1 MFQRFETA
9 YKWLLNGTVPPWL
22 SYNSN
27 LVVYLGSRP
36 WANASS
42 PTGTAAAG
50 LSREIIHSVSF
61 VQFLGEMVVV
71 GSHLPLSWHN
81 KHGQST
87 MDSIDVGRRLGKS
100 LYVHLP
106 PWSSFSRRIKP
117 FFSSF
122 RDTLEPSLLLA
133 ESSRHK
139 SD

>member
-9 YKWLLNGTVPPWL
+9 YKWLLNGTAPPWL

-27 LVVYLGSRP
+27 LVVYLGSMP
-36 WANASS
+36 WARASS
-42 PTGTAAAG
+42 PTGTAAG
-50 LSREIIHSVSF
+50 LSKLTIHSVSF
-61 VQFLGEMVVV
+61 VQFLGDIVVV
-71 GSHLPLSWHN
+71 GSHLPLSGHN

-87 MDSIDVGRRLGKS
+87 MHSMDVGSRLGKS

-117 FFSSF
+117 FSFSL
-122 RDTLEPSLLLA
+122 RATLEPSLLLA